1 MLAALQ
7 AIQGQADENGMISA
21 ESLSAVIGSLA
32 GADAGASGVSGIDA
46 DAYTGQAQQIAAL
59 QQNRSQEHRVR

>member
-1 MLAALQ
+1 MITNASAALQ

-32 GADAGASGVSGIDA
+32 GAGSFRFEQWSR
-46 DAYTGQAQQIAAL
+46 YTWKQS
-59 QQNRSQEHRVR
+59 R